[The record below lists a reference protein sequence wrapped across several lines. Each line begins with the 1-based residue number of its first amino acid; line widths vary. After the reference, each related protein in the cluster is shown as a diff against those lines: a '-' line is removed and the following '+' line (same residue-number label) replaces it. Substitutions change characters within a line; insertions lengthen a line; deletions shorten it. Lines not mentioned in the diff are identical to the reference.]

1 MLIFISHSTGETFEV
16 IAWDLNMNIYVAREY
31 GMGWDCLRCMFH
43 VSKEIFYLEGKSWG
57 EGGRHE
63 TWRIKLSGE

>member
-31 GMGWDCLRCMFH
+31 GMGLPALH
-43 VSKEIFYLEGKSWG
+43 VPCFEGD
-57 EGGRHE
+57 
-63 TWRIKLSGE
+63 ILSGREELG